1 MRDLAAAQWAICA
14 FPAIGA
20 LMAVWLACLLRERGI
35 RPLRA
40 LARLMR
46 RPAGEALAVLA
57 CVGGLVHHGA
67 TKHAASSP
75 SGPDAAMAVSDT
87 SLAAQAEADSGPSPG
102 WTNAAC
108 MVCATGIFPG
118 ETSVLIRAHWPS
130 PPADGA
136 SGIEVYARPRLDA
149 GGWSEVGTAA
159 IPAGADGV
167 AIEIPRSILPPGGAE
182 AMFFTLGLDSDT
194 DGDGLSDAFER
205 LVSATDPLLA
215 DTDGDGLPD
224 GWEVRHGF
232 NPLSAPGMGEA
243 DSDADGDGL
252 PNAAEFALGTDPLNA
267 DTDGDG
273 LSDCEEAG
281 CVVVADGFEWH
292 DSAGLPETC
301 ARPPDGGLH
310 SHFGASA
317 IAQLADGAAV
327 LGDAMARAVCFDN
340 GVVYLVSPGPP
351 DPFVFPERPTPLNR
365 ADYSMGDILV
375 APYWCASGLVA
386 GDASSNMRTGV
397 VAGDGCFV
405 AECRDVGLRGA
416 SGGRMTYQVIVP
428 GGTGNVVRVSY
439 LSSDDGFGG
448 SGAVAGVQV
457 RRIAKEDGLYS
468 LSWDFAERGPIP
480 PGTTVEYRLGH
491 GTDPLR
497 ADTDGDGLPDGD
509 EAALHRT
516 DPLRVDSDGDGL
528 SDMRELALGTD
539 PMSPDTD
546 GDGLLDGWEA
556 AHGLDPLVPS
566 GDDGA
571 DADIDGDGLA
581 NIQEQRRGTD
591 PWNPDTDG
599 DGLSDGQEV
608 NVHGTSP
615 TVADTDGDGLNDGE
629 EVNVYG
635 TSPTNT
641 DTDGDGLPDGW
652 EIDNGLD
659 PQSPAGDDG
668 ASGDADGD
676 GLCNSDELA
685 LGTDPRASDTDG
697 DGVSDF
703 QEICNGSDP
712 TDGTDGGRPSAKSPN
727 RGMLLGI
734 GGDYAAWSMTVAG
747 LGQADGRQD
756 EFSMASP
763 GNAVRRPMILK
774 KGRSYRLT
782 MRWLNSDGHT
792 DPNWYCWQAT
802 VNGLPTGPSYESY
815 KATRLPGN
823 EVVCGLGWMAE
834 NADGLLTSHVHMCD
848 GRGGNVAEGLEAT
861 LHVYR
866 CEVTVCDPDNA
877 HWPELEAS
885 RVLLDDDRLRIRV
898 SVMPAIEDFDLFRR
912 VMGSNIVVA
921 TSGTCPAGVG
931 IPIDASEFLCSD
943 TNSEIRMTR
952 THAQLAELG
961 LLPPQDEDG
970 VDEMAWIDMGAVD
983 SGLPS
988 NLTDGEAF
996 SSIGYA
1002 FRGKATREASKTL
1015 DSTPPNSQPSD
1026 SFFKAAG
1033 CEIVTVEYGGV
1044 RSSRRQIKNQAD
1056 IFYYSGHGDLRTG
1069 ALQGGFLPDL
1079 VAPYWQKELNCAV
1092 FAGCSVLN
1100 IGKFRN
1106 ESFGWTTS
1114 LYWHWRTKGAVPSP
1128 GKIWAEKIRGVLLGF
1143 CWRAPLDNAGGLEI
1157 AEKFASEVN
1166 QGHDWIT
1173 AWRNATNRKSGYN
1186 ACAIDCTVI
1195 PNRYW
1200 YWVESNGV
1208 SSWTN
1213 VLKGATSQW

>member
-40 LARLMR
+40 LAR
-46 RPAGEALAVLA
+46 
-57 CVGGLVHHGA
+57 
-67 TKHAASSP
+67 
-75 SGPDAAMAVSDT
+75 
-87 SLAAQAEADSGPSPG
+87 
-102 WTNAAC
+102 
-108 MVCATGIFPG
+108 
-118 ETSVLIRAHWPS
+118 
-130 PPADGA
+130 
-136 SGIEVYARPRLDA
+136 
-149 GGWSEVGTAA
+149 
-159 IPAGADGV
+159 
-167 AIEIPRSILPPGGAE
+167 
-182 AMFFTLGLDSDT
+182 
-194 DGDGLSDAFER
+194 
-205 LVSATDPLLA
+205 SA
-215 DTDGDGLPD
+215 
-224 GWEVRHGF
+224 
-232 NPLSAPGMGEA
+232 
-243 DSDADGDGL
+243 
-252 PNAAEFALGTDPLNA
+252 
-267 DTDGDG
+267 
-273 LSDCEEAG
+273 
-281 CVVVADGFEWH
+281 
-292 DSAGLPETC
+292 
-301 ARPPDGGLH
+301 
-310 SHFGASA
+310 
-317 IAQLADGAAV
+317 
-327 LGDAMARAVCFDN
+327 
-340 GVVYLVSPGPP
+340 
-351 DPFVFPERPTPLNR
+351 
-365 ADYSMGDILV
+365 
-375 APYWCASGLVA
+375 
-386 GDASSNMRTGV
+386 
-397 VAGDGCFV
+397 
-405 AECRDVGLRGA
+405 
-416 SGGRMTYQVIVP
+416 
-428 GGTGNVVRVSY
+428 
-439 LSSDDGFGG
+439 
-448 SGAVAGVQV
+448 
-457 RRIAKEDGLYS
+457 
-468 LSWDFAERGPIP
+468 
-480 PGTTVEYRLGH
+480 
-491 GTDPLR
+491 
-497 ADTDGDGLPDGD
+497 
-509 EAALHRT
+509 
-516 DPLRVDSDGDGL
+516 
-528 SDMRELALGTD
+528 DMRELGLGTD
-539 PMSPDTD
+539 PMSSDTD

-591 PWNPDTDG
+591 PHDADTDG

-676 GLCNSDELA
+676 GLCNSDELV

-712 TDGTDGGRPSAKSPN
+712 ADGTDGGSPSAKFPY

-734 GGDYAAWSMTVAG
+734 GGDYAAWSMAVAR

-931 IPIDASEFLCSD
+931 IPIDASEFLCSG

>member
-46 RPAGEALAVLA
+46 RPHWEALAGLA

-108 MVCATGIFPG
+108 VVCATGIFPG

-182 AMFFTLGLDSDT
+182 AMFFTLGLDSDA

-232 NPLSAPGMGEA
+232 NPLSAPGMGEP

-317 IAQLADGAAV
+317 IAQLADGTAV

-340 GVVYLVSPGPP
+340 GAMYLVSPGPP
-351 DPFVFPERPTPLNR
+351 DPFVFPERPTPLDR
-365 ADYSMGDILV
+365 ATYSMGDVLV
-375 APYWCASGLVA
+375 APYWCDSGLVA
-386 GDASSNMRTGV
+386 GDASSLMRVGV

-405 AECRDVGLRGA
+405 AEYRNVGLCGA
-416 SGGRMTYQVIVP
+416 SGGRMTCQVIVP

-457 RRIAKEDGLYS
+457 RRIATVDGLYN
-468 LSWDFAERGPIP
+468 LAWDFAERGPIP

-491 GTDPLR
+491 GTDPLN
-497 ADTDGDGLPDGD
+497 ADTDGDGLSDGD
-509 EAALHRT
+509 EVCLHRT
-516 DPLRVDSDGDGL
+516 NPLRADSDGDGL
-528 SDMRELALGTD
+528 ADMRELGLGTD

-571 DADIDGDGLA
+571 DADVDGDGLT

-615 TVADTDGDGLNDGE
+615 TIADTDGDGLNDGE

-802 VNGLPTGPSYESY
+802 VNGLPTGPSYENY

-931 IPIDASEFLCSD
+931 IPIDASEFRCSD

-952 THAQLAELG
+952 TRAQLAELG

-970 VDEMAWIDMGAVD
+970 VDEMAWIDVPTTDVQDLSD
-983 SGLPS
+983 S
-988 NLTDGEAF
+988 EAF
-996 SSIGYA
+996 SELGYA
-1002 FRGKATREASKTL
+1002 FRGKATE
-1015 DSTPPNSQPSD
+1015 DSTVDLEATPPVSARTK
-1026 SFFKAAG
+1026 SFFRAAG
-1033 CEIVTVEYGGV
+1033 CEVVSAEYGGV
-1044 RSSRRQIKNQAD
+1044 RSPWRQIMNQAD
-1056 IFYYSGHGDLRTG
+1056 VFYFSGHGNHDDN
-1069 ALQGGFLPDL
+1069 ALQGGLKPSMLQGSWRGDL
-1079 VAPYWQKELNCAV
+1079 DCAIL
-1092 FAGCSVLN
+1092 AGCSVLDIN
-1100 IGKFRN
+1100 DYNWNFPGDSHF
-1106 ESFGWTTS
+1106 
-1114 LYWHWRTKGAVPSP
+1114 VSP
-1128 GKIWAEKIRGVLLGF
+1128 GKAWERVGPKTLLGYAY
-1143 CWRAPLDNAGGLEI
+1143 RAPGDKGGAPTRIIRSWIANRAALGDTDAWMRANADNR
-1157 AEKFASEVN
+1157 
-1166 QGHDWIT
+1166 
-1173 AWRNATNRKSGYN
+1173 AWN
-1186 ACAIDCTVI
+1186 ACAIVKGEKYI
-1195 PNRYW
+1195 YFK
-1200 YWVESNGV
+1200 
-1208 SSWTN
+1208 SWLGLRRKKE
-1213 VLKGATSQW
+1213 VMKGDW

>member
-40 LARLMR
+40 LARLTR

-108 MVCATGIFPG
+108 VVCATGIFPG

-182 AMFFTLGLDSDT
+182 AMFFTLGLDSDA

-232 NPLSAPGMGEA
+232 NPLSAPGMGEP

-317 IAQLADGAAV
+317 IAQLADGTAV

-340 GVVYLVSPGPP
+340 GAMYLVSPGPP
-351 DPFVFPERPTPLNR
+351 DPFVFPERPTPLDR
-365 ADYSMGDILV
+365 ATYSMGDILV

-405 AECRDVGLRGA
+405 AEYRNVGLRGA

-480 PGTTVEYRLGH
+480 SGTTVEYRLGH

-509 EAALHRT
+509 EVTLHRT
-516 DPLRVDSDGDGL
+516 DPLRADSDGDGL
-528 SDMRELALGTD
+528 SDMREFALGTD

-571 DADIDGDGLA
+571 DADVDGDGLT

-802 VNGLPTGPSYESY
+802 VNGLPTGPSYENY

-970 VDEMAWIDMGAVD
+970 VDEMAWIDVPTTDVQDLSD
-983 SGLPS
+983 S
-988 NLTDGEAF
+988 EAF
-996 SSIGYA
+996 SELGYA
-1002 FRGKATREASKTL
+1002 FRGKATE
-1015 DSTPPNSQPSD
+1015 DSTVDLEATPPVSARTK
-1026 SFFKAAG
+1026 SFFRAAG
-1033 CEIVTVEYGGV
+1033 CEVVSAEYGGV
-1044 RSSRRQIKNQAD
+1044 RSPWRQIMNQAD
-1056 IFYYSGHGDLRTG
+1056 VFYFSGHGNHDDN
-1069 ALQGGFLPDL
+1069 ALQGGLKPSMLQGSWRGDL
-1079 VAPYWQKELNCAV
+1079 DCAIL
-1092 FAGCSVLN
+1092 AGCSVLDIN
-1100 IGKFRN
+1100 DYNWNFPGDSHF
-1106 ESFGWTTS
+1106 
-1114 LYWHWRTKGAVPSP
+1114 VSP
-1128 GKIWAEKIRGVLLGF
+1128 GKAWERVGPKTLLGYAY
-1143 CWRAPLDNAGGLEI
+1143 RAPGDKGGAPTRIIRSWIANRAALGDTDAWMKANADNR
-1157 AEKFASEVN
+1157 
-1166 QGHDWIT
+1166 
-1173 AWRNATNRKSGYN
+1173 AWN
-1186 ACAIDCTVI
+1186 ACAIEKN
-1195 PNRYW
+1195 NRYI
-1200 YWVESNGV
+1200 YFKQYFFKKFRKIKSVP
-1208 SSWTN
+1208 
-1213 VLKGATSQW
+1213 KGEW